1 MTLKRKQKTQD
12 TKNNK
17 KSKSFHYAPS
27 PSYYMK
33 HVLQQAPW
41 YLTRLYVRHP
51 PTSPHSM
58 CCARLPGLLS
68 PITNQGLN
76 CTLEWVARAG
86 IVLVKVQHISIP
98 SGAPIFWR
106 CLWQRNAKWYEKSP
120 GYPLGNR
127 NGLYYFF
134 LTVQFLQPT
143 LLHIHI
149 HTSPQLFTSVV
160 RILQNTSD
168 TLLKKQKREM
178 ETVQW

>member
-1 MTLKRKQKTQD
+1 MTLNKNRKHKILKI
-12 TKNNK
+12 TKNQK
-17 KSKSFHYAPS
+17 HFITPLPHPIYESSTDLLPQ
-27 PSYYMK
+27 
-33 HVLQQAPW
+33 HVLRQTPW
-41 YLTRLYVRHP
+41 YLTRLYVKHP

-127 NGLYYFF
+127 NGFYYFISHSPVLATHSTSHT
-134 LTVQFLQPT
+134 LTYKSTF
-143 LLHIHI
+143 IHL
-149 HTSPQLFTSVV
+149 SGPDS
-160 RILQNTSD
+160 
-168 TLLKKQKREM
+168 REYF
-178 ETVQW
+178 